1 MVNCYKKL
9 VKLSDYCDITG
20 ESQQAVH
27 KHLQRHGGAKY
38 GAVKLE
44 GGQWELPD
52 PRSVESIFDAEE
64 PDPKVFPDTEFS
76 KQKNE
81 YYSARDKKI
90 TYLKNL
96 TQYKI
101 TKGKLVDR
109 KEIEGAWTKKAK
121 QFSELAQ
128 KLPEK
133 MTARFGDQFSAVMKE
148 ALDDLVFELLNE
160 VAK

>member
-1 MVNCYKKL
+1 MKL
-9 VKLSDYCDITG
+9 EDYCDITG
-20 ESQQAVH
+20 ESSQAVR

-38 GAVKLE
+38 CAIKLE
-44 GGQWELPD
+44 GGQWEFPD
-52 PRSVESIFDAEE
+52 PRSVQAEFDAEE
-64 PDPKVFPDTEFS
+64 PDPKVFPDTDFS

-109 KEIEGAWTKKAK
+109 REIESAWTKKAK
-121 QFSELAQ
+121 QFSDLAL

-133 MTARFGDQFSAVMKE
+133 MVARFGDQFDTTMRE
-148 ALDDLVFELLNE
+148 TLEDMVFELLNE